1 MDRDALIAFEK
12 EVHDAF
18 ADGAI
23 RGPVHLAGGN
33 EDELIEIFKDVKPCD
48 WVFST
53 WRNHYHA
60 LLKGVPRETLLEH
73 ILSGRSMNFYS
84 AEHRVFTSSIVG
96 GCLPIAVGVAHGIK
110 RQKDHSHVWCFV
122 GDMVASLGMFQDA
135 VRMSHGLPIT
145 FVIENNGL
153 SVNSPTKEC
162 WPQGHEPK
170 ILAHKYARTYPHSG
184 VNKFVQF

>member
-1 MDRDALIAFEK
+1 MDNNALIAFEK
-12 EVHDAF
+12 EVAELF
-18 ADGAI
+18 AKRLI
-23 RGPVHLAGGN
+23 PGPIHLAGGN
-33 EDELIEIFKDVKPCD
+33 EDELVAVFREVKPDD

-60 LLKGVPRETLLEH
+60 LLKGVPRGTLMEH

-96 GCLPIAVGVAHGIK
+96 GCLPIAVGVAKGIK
-110 RQKDHSHVWCFV
+110 RREETNHVWCFV
-122 GDMVASLGMFQDA
+122 GDMVAALGMFHDA
-135 VRMSHGLPIT
+135 VKMSHGLPIT

-162 WPQGHEPK
+162 WPQGKQPR
-170 ILAHKYARTYPHSG
+170 IMAHRYARTYPHSG
-184 VNKFVQF
+184 INAWVQF